1 MMLIRTVARKEGQVA
16 AKPSF
21 VIDADLL
28 SMVKQ
33 IPDEQEA
40 MEAWWQVTQWAS
52 EFFRQTGEPATIN
65 DLYQEFPG
73 MLRDEEYEVDVA

>member
-1 MMLIRTVARKEGQVA
+1 MAT
-16 AKPSF
+16 KPDF
-21 VIDADLL
+21 VINADLL

-40 MEAWWQVTQWAS
+40 MEAWWEVTQWAA
-52 EFFRQTGEPATIN
+52 EFYRQTGEPATLD
-65 DLYQEFPG
+65 DLYQELPG